1 MLRAGF
7 VGLPNTGKT
16 TLFNAVTSQTTAV
29 IANYAFS
36 TSKPNVGVV
45 TVPDERLAPLAK
57 VVKTEVIVP
66 ATVEFVDI
74 AGLVRG
80 SSQGEGMGNQFL
92 HAIRETDTMVQ
103 VVRCF
108 ENEAVVHVDNSID
121 PRRDME
127 TIQIELALA
136 DLATVERRRE
146 RVQKTA
152 KSGDKTARAEL
163 EVLDKLQPSL
173 EEFQPARSLSFND
186 EERAIARNYFLLTM
200 KPTIYAANVS
210 ESTLSLP
217 DENENVAAVR
227 QVASAEQSECVVIC
241 AQLEADLVGLSS
253 VERVEYL
260 ESLGVKSSGVDQ
272 LIKSAYRVLGLMSFL
287 TAGEKEARAWTIPQ
301 GSRAQDA
308 AGAIHSDIAR
318 GFIRAEI
325 VAYEDLMRAGSYAA
339 AREQGLLRLEGKD
352 YIMQEG
358 DVVNFRFNV

>member
-16 TLFNAVTSQTTAV
+16 TLFNAVTAQSSAL

-45 TVPDERLAPLAK
+45 AVPDERLAPLAK
-57 VVKTEVIVP
+57 LVKTEVIVP
-66 ATVEFVDI
+66 ASVEFVDI

-92 HAIRETDTMVQ
+92 HAIRETDTIVE

-108 ENEAVVHVDNSID
+108 EDEAVAHVDETID
-121 PRRDME
+121 PRRDVE

-152 KSGDKTARAEL
+152 KGGDKTARAEL
-163 EVLDKLQPSL
+163 AVLDKLQPVL
-173 EEFQPARSLSFND
+173 EEFKPARSLALND
-186 EERAIARNYFLLTM
+186 EEQAIARNYFLLTM
-200 KPTIYAANVS
+200 KPTIYAANVN
-210 ESTLSLP
+210 EATLPAP
-217 DENENVAAVR
+217 DANEHVRTVRATAA
-227 QVASAEQSECVVIC
+227 AEDSECVIVC
-241 AQLEADLVGLSS
+241 AQLEADLVDLSPP
-253 VERVEYL
+253 ERIEYL
-260 ESLGVKSSGVDQ
+260 ASLDVKSSGVDQ

-287 TAGEKEARAWTIPQ
+287 TAGEKEVRAWTIHQ
-301 GSRAQDA
+301 NSRAQDA

-325 VAYEDLMRAGSYAA
+325 VGYDDLIGAGSYAA

>member
-7 VGLPNTGKT
+7 VGLPNVGKT
-16 TLFNAVTSQTTAV
+16 TLFNAVTAQSSAL

-45 TVPDERLAPLAK
+45 AVPDERLAPLARL
-57 VVKTEVIVP
+57 VKTEVLVP
-66 ATVEFVDI
+66 ASVEFVDI

-92 HAIRETDTMVQ
+92 HAIRETDTIVS

-108 ENEAVVHVDNSID
+108 ENETVVHVEDSIGA
-121 PRRDME
+121 RRDIE

-152 KSGDKTARAEL
+152 KGGDKAARAEL
-163 EVLDKLQPSL
+163 AVLDKLQPLL
-173 EEFQPARSLSFND
+173 EEFKPARSVTLSDD
-186 EERAIARNYFLLTM
+186 ERQIARNYFLLTM
-200 KPTIYAANVS
+200 KPTIYAANVN
-210 ESTLSLP
+210 ESALTNP
-217 DENENVAAVR
+217 DAEEQVKAIREVAA
-227 QVASAEQSECVVIC
+227 EEGSECVVIC
-241 AQLEADLVGLSS
+241 AQLEADLVDLSPG
-253 VERVEYL
+253 ERIEYL

-301 GSRAQDA
+301 NSRAQDA

-325 VAYEDLMRAGSYAA
+325 VSYDDLIRAGSYAS

-358 DVVNFRFNV
+358 DIVNFRFNV

>member
-1 MLRAGF
+1 MLRAGI
-7 VGLPNTGKT
+7 VGLPNVGKT
-16 TLFNAVTSQTTAV
+16 TFFNAVTAQSSAL
-29 IANYAFS
+29 ISNYPFAS
-36 TSKPNVGVV
+36 SKANVGVV
-45 TVPDERLAPLAK
+45 AVPDERLGPLAK
-57 VVKTEVIVP
+57 LVKTTVIVP

-80 SSQGEGMGNQFL
+80 SSKGEGLGNQFL
-92 HAIRETDTMVQ
+92 HNIRETDTMIQ

-108 ENEAVVHVDNSID
+108 ADDSIVHVDGTID

-152 KSGDKTARAEL
+152 KGGDKTARAEL
-163 EVLDKLQPSL
+163 EVLDKLQPVL
-173 EEFQPARSLSFND
+173 EEFLPARSVSLD
-186 EERAIARNYFLLTM
+186 EDERAIARNFFLLTM

-210 ESTLSLP
+210 EAALSAPEDDL
-217 DENENVAAVR
+217 NVRVVR
-227 QVASAEQSECVVIC
+227 EVGESEGSECVIIC
-241 AQLEADLVGLSS
+241 ARLEADLVELSPD
-253 VERVEYL
+253 ERREYL
-260 ESLGVKSSGVDQ
+260 ESLGVQSSGADQ
-272 LIKSAYRVLGLMSFL
+272 LIKNSYRVLGLMSFL

-325 VAYEDLMRAGSYAA
+325 VGYDELLRAGSYAA
-339 AREQGLLRLEGKD
+339 SKTQGLLRLEGKD

>member
-227 QVASAEQSECVVIC
+227 EVASAEQSECVVIC
-241 AQLEADLVGLSS
+241 AQLEADLVGLSP

>member
-7 VGLPNTGKT
+7 VGLPNVGKT
-16 TLFNAVTSQTTAV
+16 TLFNAVTAQSSAL

-45 TVPDERLAPLAK
+45 AVPDERLAPLAK
-57 VVKTEVIVP
+57 LVKTEVIVP
-66 ATVEFVDI
+66 ASVEFVDI

-80 SSQGEGMGNQFL
+80 SSKGEGLGNQFL
-92 HAIRETDTMVQ
+92 HAIRETDTIIH

-108 ENEAVVHVDNSID
+108 ENDAVVHVENSIN
-121 PRRDME
+121 PRRDIE

-136 DLATVERRRE
+136 DLSTVERRRE

-163 EVLDKLQPSL
+163 EVLDKLQPAL
-173 EEFQPARSLSFND
+173 EEFKPARSVPLSD
-186 EERAIARNYFLLTM
+186 DERAIARNYFLLTM
-200 KPTIYAANVS
+200 KPTIYAANVN
-210 ESTLSLP
+210 EATLSAA
-217 DENENVAAVR
+217 DENGHFRAMRETAA
-227 QVASAEQSECVVIC
+227 SEGSECVVIC
-241 AQLEADLVGLSS
+241 AQLEADLVDLSPA
-253 VERVEYL
+253 ERLEYL

-287 TAGEKEARAWTIPQ
+287 TAGEKEARAWTISQ

-318 GFIRAEI
+318 GFIRAEVI
-325 VAYEDLMRAGSYAA
+325 SYEDLLRAGSYAE
-339 AREQGLLRLEGKD
+339 ARERGLLRLEGKD

-358 DVVNFRFNV
+358 DVVHFRFNV